1 MVSGFFCDRMALYE
15 QTEESRDVVL
25 KSDKRHEAQEE
36 RKEEKAIF
44 TQNESSEK
52 KRPQHEVLFSIIKF
66 NINCLFIS

>member
-1 MVSGFFCDRMALYE
+1 MALYE

-52 KRPQHEVLFSIIKF
+52 KRPQHEILFSIIKF
-66 NINCLFIS
+66 LPLPGVCLVSHCI